1 MAESRLVRCNDP
13 DCGHEWESSASD
25 PRCSDPDGIC
35 GRSRASPVESAESG
49 DTGSPD
55 AVETDADS
63 TDGTDDSSGT
73 DSDGWSPIF
82 ETSDERTGVG
92 ADAPSA
98 PSIEDGDEDTDDGES
113 WESSSGPEHEIPEL
127 DAEDVRPFL
136 VTMFGGPPTS
146 DDEPIP
152 GFLSQQRGEHWAMR
166 DHELDQLSRAYAR
179 VGNKYLPY
187 LLAEYTVEGLALL
200 TTATVVAPRLQ
211 EDRRRA
217 EREKKRQ
224 RDTEANTGNVRSETS
239 RSDSSN
245 ATDDDVEDAVEDQ
258 LDQLAQTDGEAGWTA
273 GANV

>member
-1 MAESRLVRCNDP
+1 MAEARLVRCRE
-13 DCGHEWESSASD
+13 CGHEWESTASD
-25 PRCSDPDGIC
+25 PRCSDPNDEC
-35 GRSRASPVESAESG
+35 GRARADVVDENADENE
-49 DTGSPD
+49 SPD
-55 AVETDADS
+55 DTASRTDS
-63 TDGTDDSSGT
+63 TDSPDDS

-82 ETSDERTGVG
+82 ETSDERTGAG
-92 ADAPSA
+92 DTADAPS
-98 PSIEDGDEDTDDGES
+98 IETDDDADDGES
-113 WESSSGPEHEIPEL
+113 SSESSDGPDAEIPEL

-152 GFLSQQRGEHWAMR
+152 GFMSQQRGEHWAMR

-224 RDTEANTGNVRSETS
+224 RDTGRDAGNVRSETS
-239 RSDSSN
+239 SSSSN
-245 ATDDDVEDAVEDQ
+245 DSATEDVEDDPVEDQ
-258 LDQLAQTDGEAGWTA
+258 LDQLAQADGDSGWTA

>member
-35 GRSRASPVESAESG
+35 GRSRASPVES
-49 DTGSPD
+49 GSSTD
-55 AVETDADS
+55 SDSRDGVETDSDGTDS
-63 TDGTDDSSGT
+63 TDSADGSG
-73 DSDGWSPIF
+73 SDGWSPIF
-82 ETSDERTGVG
+82 ETSDERTGAG
-92 ADAPSA
+92 TDAPSA
-98 PSIEDGDEDTDDGES
+98 PSIEDDQDDDDGES
-113 WESSSGPEHEIPEL
+113 SESSSGPDHEIPEL

-152 GFLSQQRGEHWAMR
+152 GFLSQQRGDHWAMR

-200 TTATVVAPRLQ
+200 TTATVIAPRLQ

-217 EREKKRQ
+217 EREKKRAT
-224 RDTEANTGNVRSETS
+224 DTEANTGNVRSETS
-239 RSDSSN
+239 RSDSV
-245 ATDDDVEDAVEDQ
+245 DDVEEIDDRVEEE
-258 LDQLAQTDGEAGWTA
+258 LDQLAQADGDGGGWTA